1 MVELN
6 VLMCELKEYIDQNLV
21 LSEVEESIFISD
33 ISGKD
38 ITKSAE
44 FSAKD
49 AKDLEELIG
58 ELGETF
64 HEMLFRKIRE
74 SGLPE
79 TDVYKRANID
89 RKFFSKI
96 RSNPA
101 YHPRKGIVL
110 ALAFA
115 LKLDLEETAEF
126 LAKAE
131 YALSP
136 GSKGDLIVK
145 YCIEK
150 NIYDLDSV
158 NCMLYKFEQPLLGSC
173 GKGR

>member
-1 MVELN
+1 MIELN
-6 VLMCELKEYIDQNLV
+6 VLMCELKDYIDKNLV

-74 SGLPE
+74 SGLSE

-158 NCMLYKFEQPLLGSC
+158 NCMLYKFDQPLLGSC